1 MAEDQE
7 RTEDRERLE
16 KLMSRLESY
25 LLSLEQ
31 MRLREYIHF
40 LGDRKRLMRSHF
52 WGGVARGLGMA
63 VGFTILGAM
72 LLSCS
77 RFVATEFSFFM
88 AIPTM
93 LGASAIKG
101 LKFLLSGVAATGTEI
116 GVLIVGCVVSFVV
129 SLLVIRGLMEYVR
142 RHSFSAFGVYRIIL
156 GVVVLVYFA
165 MAG

>member
-72 LLSCS
+72 LGYSLGTMNPTLLCVSLSFAAGAMLYVIFGELLPES
-77 RFVATEFSFFM
+77 EHLWQHKLSGLA
-88 AIPTM
+88 TM
-93 LGASAIKG
+93 LGLLLG
-101 LKFLLSGVAATGTEI
+101 LA
-116 GVLIVGCVVSFVV
+116 LI
-129 SLLVIRGLMEYVR
+129 
-142 RHSFSAFGVYRIIL
+142 FSHHH
-156 GVVVLVYFA
+156 
-165 MAG
+165 